1 MITWYKT
8 AMLGSW
14 EGALWDK
21 TSKELTSF
29 KVVISYVCRAVI
41 KRRGVGFSPVAMNV
55 APGYF
60 HRKIEEK

>member
-8 AMLGSW
+8 AMLGSL
-14 EGALWDK
+14 ERALWDK

-41 KRRGVGFSPVAMNV
+41 KPGIFPCFYERG
-55 APGYF
+55 PGYF